1 MQIKT
6 RGGVFMR
13 HTLLRSRRRFIAG
26 GAAATAA
33 LWLPRS
39 AYAADPIKIGLILP
53 MTGPFASTGKQTQAG
68 VRLYMQKNGDT
79 LAGRK
84 IELIVK
90 DDTGLAPE
98 TTKRIAQDL
107 VVQEKIAIL
116 SGFGLTP
123 LALATAPVA
132 TEAKVPMIV
141 MCAGT
146 SIIPQRSPFIVRTG
160 FTLPQNTAPIAD
172 WAAKNGLKKV
182 FTMVTDY
189 APGLESEKVFLKRF
203 PAAGGTIVDSIRTPL
218 QNPDFAPFLQ
228 RAKDA
233 KPDALFVFVPS
244 GQGTAV
250 LKQFAERGLKEAGVG
265 LIGPGDVL
273 DDDILESIGAPALG
287 MITSHH
293 YSAAHNSPENKV
305 YVEGIMKAN
314 GGMRPNFM
322 SVGGYDGMH
331 LIYEALKKTNAE
343 TDGEKVVEAMKG
355 MAWTSPRGPMSIDPA
370 TRDVVQ
376 NVYIRKCEMVDGKLY
391 NVEFDKIEN
400 FKDPGV

>member
-1 MQIKT
+1 MQRT
-6 RGGVFMR
+6 S
-13 HTLLRSRRRFIAG
+13 LRARRRFLARG
-26 GAAATAA
+26 SAAAIAS
-33 LWLPRS
+33 WLPCRVF
-39 AYAADPIKIGLILP
+39 AADPIKIGLILP
-53 MTGPFASTGKQTQAG
+53 MTGPFASTGRQTQAG
-68 VRLYMQKNGDT
+68 VRLYMQERGDT
-79 LAGRK
+79 VAGRK

-90 DDTGLAPE
+90 DDTAAPE

-107 VVQEKIAIL
+107 VVQEKVAIL
-116 SGFGLTP
+116 AGFGLTP

-160 FTLPQNTAPIAD
+160 FTLPQNSAPIAD
-172 WAAKNGLKKV
+172 WAAKNKIKKV
-182 FTMVTDY
+182 VTLVADY
-189 APGLESEKVFLKRF
+189 APGAEAEKTFVKRF
-203 PAAGGTIVDSIRTPL
+203 TDAGGTIAESLKTPL
-218 QNPDFAPFLQ
+218 ANPDFAPFLQ

-250 LKQFAERGLKEAGVG
+250 LKQFAERGLKEAGIS

-273 DDDILESIGAPALG
+273 DDDILEAIGPPALG
-287 MITSHH
+287 MITSFH
-293 YSAAHNSPENKV
+293 YSAAHPSPENKA
-305 YVEGIMKAN
+305 YVDAFMKAN
-314 GGMRPNFM
+314 NGMRPNFM

-331 LIYEALKKTNAE
+331 LIYEALTRTGGA
-343 TDGEKVVEAMKG
+343 TDGEKLVEAMKG

-376 NVYIRKCEMVDGKLY
+376 NVYIRKCELVDGKLY
-391 NVEFDKIEN
+391 NVEFDKVEN

>member
-1 MQIKT
+1 MP
-6 RGGVFMR
+6 
-13 HTLLRSRRRFIAG
+13 HNSLRARRRVLAA
-26 GAAATAA
+26 GAAATIAS
-33 LWLPRS
+33 WLPRR
-39 AYAADPIKIGLILP
+39 ALAADPVKIGLIIPL
-53 MTGPFASTGKQTQAG
+53 TGPFASTGRQVEAA
-68 VRLYMQKNGDT
+68 VRLYLQRNGDT
-79 LAGRK
+79 AGGRK
-84 IELIVK
+84 VELIVK

-107 VVQEKIAIL
+107 IVQEKIAIL
-116 SGFGLTP
+116 AGFGLTP

-132 TEAKVPMIV
+132 TEAKMPMIV

-160 FTLPQNTAPIAD
+160 FTIPQTTAPIAD
-172 WAAKNGLKKV
+172 WAAKNKIRKV
-182 FTMVTDY
+182 VTLVTDY
-189 APGLESEKVFLKRF
+189 APGSEAEKTFVKRF
-203 PAAGGTIVDSIRTPL
+203 GDAGGTIADSIRSPL
-218 QNPDFAPFLQ
+218 SNPDFAPFLQ

-250 LKQFAERGLKEAGVG
+250 LKQFAERGLKEGGIG

-273 DDDILESIGAPALG
+273 DDDILEAIGTPALG

-293 YSAAHNSPENKV
+293 YSAAHVSPENKA
-305 YVEGIMKAN
+305 YVDAFMKAN
-314 GGMRPNFM
+314 NGKRPNFM

-331 LIYEALKKTNAE
+331 LIYEALKKTGGA
-343 TDGEKVVEAMKG
+343 TDGEKLVEAMKG

-376 NVYIRKCEMVDGKLY
+376 NVYIRRCELVDGKPY
-391 NVEFDKIEN
+391 NVEFDKVEN

>member
-1 MQIKT
+1 MRYSRMQ
-6 RGGVFMR
+6 
-13 HTLLRSRRRFIAG
+13 SRRRFLQG
-26 GAAATAA
+26 GAAAAVA
-33 LWLPRS
+33 GWLPRS
-39 AYAADPIKIGLILP
+39 AFAADPIKVGLILP
-53 MTGPFASTGKQTQAG
+53 MTGPFASTGRQTQAG

-79 LAGRK
+79 VAGRK

-107 VVQEKIAIL
+107 IVQEKVSIIA
-116 SGFGLTP
+116 GFGLTP
-123 LALATAPVA
+123 LALATAPLA

-172 WAAKNGLKKV
+172 WAAKNKIKKV
-182 FTMVTDY
+182 VTIVTDY

-203 PAAGGTIVDSIRTPL
+203 GDAGGTISESIRTPL

-233 KPDALFVFVPS
+233 RPDALFVFVPS

-250 LKQFAERGLKEAGVG
+250 LKQFAERGLKEAGIS

-273 DDDILESIGAPALG
+273 DDDILEAIGPAALG

-293 YSAAHNSPENKV
+293 YSAAHASPENKA
-305 YVEGIMKAN
+305 YVEAFMKAN
-314 GGMRPNFM
+314 NGMRPNFM
-322 SVGGYDGMH
+322 SVGGYDGTH
-331 LIYEALKKTNAE
+331 LIYEAVKKTGGATE
-343 TDGEKVVEAMKG
+343 GEKVVEAMKG
-355 MAWTSPRGPMSIDPA
+355 MAWTSPRGPMSIDAA

-376 NVYIRKCEMVDGKLY
+376 NVYIRKCELVDGKPF
-391 NVEFDKIEN
+391 NVEFDKVEQ